1 MTDATIATESVTGN
15 SVQTLYADGV
25 YGETNM
31 AFVKKHGMDFI
42 TTGVQGKTG
51 RFDFEMTGKAHQVTN
66 KKTGEGIPVEKQEVK

>member
-25 YGETNM
+25 YGETNR

-42 TTGVQGKTG
+42 TTGVQGKPAALIL
-51 RFDFEMTGKAHQVTN
+51 K
-66 KKTGEGIPVEKQEVK
+66 